1 MLMMGTKRSVIPI
14 KYLIV
19 LNCNYVLYCVH
30 VMLKNG
36 DPIVEF
42 NKISLV
48 WKESQNYA
56 KFRTEEFE
64 LDTSHKAF
72 SSHHLKFLLLL
83 LLLKTFCVH
92 YYTFSIQLNFLFY
105 FFNLVFFL
113 YFSIFIS
120 Y

>member
-1 MLMMGTKRSVIPI
+1 MF
-14 KYLIV
+14 
-19 LNCNYVLYCVH
+19 LYCVH

-64 LDTSHKAF
+64 LDT
-72 SSHHLKFLLLL
+72 
-83 LLLKTFCVH
+83 C
-92 YYTFSIQLNFLFY
+92 QNFLTKLFQ
-105 FFNLVFFL
+105 V
-113 YFSIFIS
+113 II
-120 Y
+120 